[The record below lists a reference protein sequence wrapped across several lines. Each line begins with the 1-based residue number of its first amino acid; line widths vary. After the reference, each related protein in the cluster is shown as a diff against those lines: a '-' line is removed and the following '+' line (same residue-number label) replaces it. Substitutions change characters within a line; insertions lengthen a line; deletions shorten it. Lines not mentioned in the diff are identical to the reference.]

1 MTCNMKQHEGR
12 KGGCE
17 RHHGLSEAPEV
28 RRAKYLDSKE
38 RAVAIRPT
46 YKSKKQLKRTMQ
58 TNSYSLK
65 RVKIKRRTM
74 AMHPILQ
81 GGMGTHPLKQTALE
95 QAMQKAKSHVTR
107 TKFRACWV

>member
-17 RHHGLSEAPEV
+17 RRHGLSEAPEV

-38 RAVAIRPT
+38 RTVAIRPT
-46 YKSKKQLKRTMQ
+46 YKSKKQLK
-58 TNSYSLK
+58 
-65 RVKIKRRTM
+65 
-74 AMHPILQ
+74 
-81 GGMGTHPLKQTALE
+81 